1 MDNLE
6 NNLNHLPPKSR
17 DIVAGFTKALI
28 EGFGEKLHSVILFG
42 TAARTI
48 KSGAPEDFKEGVSD
62 INMVIVLDKV
72 TAVELNMIINL
83 SRKYKKGNL
92 ALPLIFRGDHIATSL
107 DTFPLEFSDMKQRH
121 ICLYGKDPLEKAA
134 IENKNLRHQCEVE
147 FKGKLVQ
154 LRRGYLAA
162 GENKENLTAL
172 LSASVTS
179 IITACRGLVR
189 LKGQTPPD
197 SVSDLLSLV
206 AADYNIDIDAIKRA
220 WLLKRGEAEE
230 STATLQL
237 LFDNYLQTLEKLAN
251 LVDKL

>member
-6 NNLNHLPPKSR
+6 NNLSHLPPKSR
-17 DIVAGFTKALI
+17 DTVAGFCRALI
-28 EGFGEKLHSVILFG
+28 DGFGEHLLSVILFG

-48 KSGAPEDFKEGVSD
+48 KSGAPEDFKEGISD
-62 INMVIVLDKV
+62 INIAIVLDKV
-72 TAVELNMIINL
+72 TSTELNMIINIG
-83 SRKYKKGNL
+83 RKYQKGNL

-121 ICLYGKDPLEKAA
+121 ICLYGKDPLENAV

-147 FKGKLVQ
+147 FKGKKVQ
-154 LRRGYLAA
+154 LRRGYIAA
-162 GENKENLTAL
+162 GENKENLSTL

-179 IITACRGLVR
+179 IIAACRGMVR

-197 SVSDLLSLV
+197 SVADLLTLV
-206 AADYNIDIDAIKRA
+206 GAHYNIDIDAIKRV

-230 STATLQL
+230 STATLQI
-237 LFDNYLQTLEKLAN
+237 LFDNYLQALEKLAN

>member
-6 NNLNHLPPKSR
+6 NNLSHLPPKSR
-17 DIVAGFTKALI
+17 DIVAGFCRALI
-28 EGFGEKLHSVILFG
+28 DGFGEHLLSVILFG

-48 KSGAPEDFKEGVSD
+48 KSGAPEDFKEGISD
-62 INMVIVLDKV
+62 INIAIVLEKV
-72 TAVELNMIINL
+72 TSTELNMIINIG
-83 SRKYKKGNL
+83 RKYKKGNL

-121 ICLYGKDPLEKAA
+121 ICLYGQDPLEKAV

-147 FKGKLVQ
+147 FKGKKVQ
-154 LRRGYLAA
+154 LRRGYIAA
-162 GENKENLTAL
+162 GENKENLAAL

-179 IITACRGLVR
+179 IIAACRGMVR
-189 LKGQTPPD
+189 LKGQNPPD
-197 SVSDLLSLV
+197 SVADLLTIV
-206 AADYNIDIDAIKRA
+206 GENYKIDVDAIKRV
-220 WLLKRGEAEE
+220 WLLKRGEVEE
-230 STATLQL
+230 STATLQI

>member
-17 DIVAGFTKALI
+17 DTVAGFTRALI
-28 EGFGEKLHSVILFG
+28 EGFGEKLISVILYG
-42 TAARTI
+42 TAARTV

-72 TAVELNMIINL
+72 TSAELNMIINL
-83 SRKYKKGNL
+83 SRKYQKGNL

-121 ICLYGKDPLEKAA
+121 ICLYGKDPFEKAV

-172 LSASVTS
+172 LSSSVTS
-179 IITACRGLVR
+179 IITACRGMVR
-189 LKGQTPPD
+189 LKSQTPPD
-197 SVSDLLSLV
+197 SVADLLSLV
-206 AADYNIDIDAIKRA
+206 ATDYNVDIDAIKRA

-230 STATLQL
+230 STATLQI
-237 LFDNYLQTLEKLAN
+237 LFDNYLITLEKLAN
-251 LVDKL
+251 LVDKM